1 MKKKIQNIFIILFST
16 LFFVLSSG
24 VFITL
29 HEHCH
34 KHQHAK
40 NDHRH
45 CHETKLFVKIEEDFI
60 KSKPAQISIPVAETV
75 LFFTVQTHPVFETT
89 TPYFQHTIPP
99 LIKLAGVNF
108 INFTSQR
115 VFYA

>member
-1 MKKKIQNIFIILFST
+1 MKKKFLNLFIVLFSA
-16 LFFVLSSG
+16 FFLMLSSG
-24 VFITL
+24 VMITL

-45 CHETKLFVKIEEDFI
+45 CHETKLLIKLEEDFI
-60 KSKPAQISIPVAETV
+60 KSKTTQTSIPVVETV
-75 LFFTVQTHPVFETT
+75 LFFAVQVYYTFELI
-89 TPYFQHTIPP
+89 TPHFQYAIPP

-115 VFYA
+115 VFYS